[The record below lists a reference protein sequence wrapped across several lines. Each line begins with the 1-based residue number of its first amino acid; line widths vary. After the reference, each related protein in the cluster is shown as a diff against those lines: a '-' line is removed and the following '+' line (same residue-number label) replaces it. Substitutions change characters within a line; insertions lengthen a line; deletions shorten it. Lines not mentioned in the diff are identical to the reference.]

1 MTHYVKHQYDE
12 LLPPIMPGLEI
23 HIIYNCVSEIT
34 FGDDG
39 EEENNRIITIEARFN
54 GEQIPLVGKVKFP
67 EEKDGA
73 DARKFLAILRDSA
86 RQALWAEALRQAKDA
101 GYTDPQEINT
111 VAYNWQRLGV
121 AELLPGFSKSRSF
134 IE

>member
-1 MTHYVKHQYDE
+1 MTHYIKHQYDE

-23 HIIYNCVSEIT
+23 HVVYNCESEIT

-39 EEENNRIITIEARFN
+39 KEESNRLISIEPVVNNHTTHFE
-54 GEQIPLVGKVKFP
+54 KFP

-101 GYTDPQEINT
+101 GYADPQEINT

-121 AELLPGFSKSRSF
+121 AELLPGLVKERNF

>member
-1 MTHYVKHQYDE
+1 MTHYIKHQYDE

-23 HIIYNCVSEIT
+23 HVVYNCESEIT

-39 EEENNRIITIEARFN
+39 EEESNRLVSIEPVVNNHTTHFE
-54 GEQIPLVGKVKFP
+54 KFP

-86 RQALWAEALRQAKDA
+86 RKALWAKAMRRADA
-101 GYTDPQEINT
+101 FPITEQHI
-111 VAYNWQRLGV
+111 VAYRWQTTGSTKLTL
-121 AELLPGFSKSRSF
+121 AKPGETLDRPEQPFV
-134 IE
+134 I

>member
-1 MTHYVKHQYDE
+1 MTHYIKHQYDE

-23 HIIYNCVSEIT
+23 HVVYNCESEIT

-39 EEENNRIITIEARFN
+39 EEESNRLISIEPVVNNHTTHFE
-54 GEQIPLVGKVKFP
+54 KFP

-86 RQALWAEALRQAKDA
+86 RQALWAKQLRERNEGEVWK
-101 GYTDPQEINT
+101 
-111 VAYNWQRLGV
+111 RLL
-121 AELLPGFSKSRSF
+121 EEYDWSKPF
-134 IE
+134 VI